1 MNNGIEKKQ
10 VIPYKNIKI
19 DIQHITYL
27 FRSEKKKKNAT
38 YRHVFTYWD
47 KNWNILKQSKQFD
60 FMGANIEFCCGM
72 AKYKDNYIITFG
84 FQDNASYVLKISED
98 ALENFINE

>member
-1 MNNGIEKKQ
+1 
-10 VIPYKNIKI
+10 
-19 DIQHITYL
+19 
-27 FRSEKKKKNAT
+27 
-38 YRHVFTYWD
+38 
-47 KNWNILKQSKQFD
+47 
-60 FMGANIEFCCGM
+60 MGANIEFCCGM